1 MSLAELLERLGVLP
15 GSLVYLHT
23 SFSRMAYLGLEPA
36 AFIDRFLSYL
46 GPQGTL
52 VMPSFSWNLDRSARP
67 WVGYRRYFESRPE
80 FDVLRTPA
88 NIGVLPEVFR
98 QLAGTH
104 RSLSYWWSVA
114 AVGALAE
121 VITANQLQVEH
132 PYGPDSSFDLLRQ
145 HNVVLVG
152 LGVTLNTTSLA
163 FVPDYSLNHRSFL
176 SPQMQEGVVVDARGV
191 RHASRSY
198 WVLPEAV
205 QRVKPETVFQRSAE
219 LRSRLRRHD
228 RGDIIQFAYPYA
240 AYHKEAIR
248 LGQEALAE
256 GRPVPWLEGLQLP

>member
-1 MSLAELLERLGVLP
+1 MNLDELLAGLGVMP

-36 AFIDRFLSYL
+36 AFIDRFLHYL

-52 VMPSFSWNLDRSARP
+52 VMPSFSWNLERSARP
-67 WVGYRRYFESRPE
+67 WVGYRRYFESCPE

-98 QLAGTH
+98 QLPGTH

-132 PYGPDSSFDLLRQ
+132 PYGPGSSFDRLRE

-163 FVPDYSLNHRSFL
+163 FVPDYSLGNHSFL
-176 SPQMQEGVVVDARGV
+176 SPQPLPGVVVDAQGR
-191 RHASRSY
+191 RHTSRSY

-205 QRVKPETVFQRSAE
+205 QRVKPEVVFQRSAE
-219 LRSRLRRHD
+219 LRSQLRRQD
-228 RGDIIQFAYPYA
+228 RGDVIQFAYPYA
-240 AYHKEAIR
+240 TYHQEAIR
-248 LGQEALAE
+248 LGQEALSE
-256 GRPVPWLEGLQLP
+256 GRPVPWLEGL